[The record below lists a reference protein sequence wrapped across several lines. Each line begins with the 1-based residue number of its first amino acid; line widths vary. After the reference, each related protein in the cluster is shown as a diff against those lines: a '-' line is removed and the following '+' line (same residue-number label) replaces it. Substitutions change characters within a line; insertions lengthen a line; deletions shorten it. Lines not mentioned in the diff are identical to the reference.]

1 MGKRESNFIII
12 LDVDKIFSTDELA
25 LVQETR
31 EEAKVENALGQ

>member
-1 MGKRESNFIII
+1 MGKRDSNFIII

-31 EEAKVENALGQ
+31 EEAAAENGQGQ